1 MADDVRDLMREAES
15 LIEERDWD
23 AALEKLKRVLEL
35 DPENAKACER
45 LAHAYAVRGMLKSVI
60 QTHFQLMDIL
70 EARSELDSAIEVA
83 GWIQRL
89 EPESDVA
96 RMRVIQILRK
106 KGDNAE
112 VVRRSRELARLYI
125 ELGQGDQSIL
135 LLKNAQESDPENLEI
150 GLELAEMFVSHGHI
164 EEGAAQY
171 RRVAVAFQ
179 EKGQIEKAAEAYRR
193 MKVIIPDDPGVFFT
207 LGKLFLSLGRFNE
220 AEQEFRAILR
230 HDLNHEEALL
240 ALGDVCQKKGQFR
253 DAILAFNK
261 ILTINPQE
269 NSAKERLG
277 ELYQAQGISA
287 EAVKHYLAAAHSWQ
301 QLEDHPRAVKLY
313 QRVLALDPTNPTAC
327 RELTNLG
334 APLVPD
340 PGDFAAPAQPAST
353 PESPRSKRG
362 GKSSP
367 GDSLQVG
374 KKRRKGL
381 ESPDAAPEAEER
393 VRKGLVRKEGA
404 GSRGL
409 TRKVGAKDKPG
420 LVAAGTQKPV
430 LGRGGTGPRPGL
442 MKPGL
447 GLPGGE
453 KPVLG
458 GKRILRRRLPAE
470 EPPKESVEENVPEIP
485 EVAQQP
491 LPVEEPVAAVVE
503 APLPVREE
511 PASEFPP
518 QGLDHVVPPPEEAT
532 ATPRDLAPSGRD
544 SGSEP
549 PPPKAAEV
557 PVPPR
562 PPVLRTLMPV
572 QTPRGELQVP
582 PPVLFMESPDRL
594 EQIREQVVEAPDP
607 EILPWAPLLEVDGDK
622 VREVRQKK
630 LETRDSQVSVE
641 KKSGPI
647 ASRFAGAKGGLTFS
661 GGSLLQGLR
670 SPGAQKSRRPSVRA
684 EEVLLEL
691 PQAQVATPTG
701 RPPSAA
707 GTLADRIARMRAEKE
722 ALDREQSPQP
732 PSPETPPKPPTPA
745 KIRPGTPPPAMRGR
759 KALSGAEAV
768 TPSMTPAPERIPA
781 PQMTPA
787 PERIP
792 SPQVAESGEPPV
804 QEEGP
809 APSMPSAALE
819 AEPVPPTALE
829 VEPVPPAPV
838 EEMPVP
844 SAALEA
850 GPVPPAPVEEM
861 PVPSAALEVEPV
873 PPAPV
878 EEMPVPSAA
887 LEVEPVP
894 PAPVE
899 EMPVPSAELEAGPV
913 PPAPV
918 EEMPVPPTALEVEPV
933 PPAPVEE
940 MPMSPAALEAEPVPP
955 TAVKVKPVSEPVPPP
970 PEEAVAPPVEVPKVE
985 PAVAPEPVEALTVLP
1000 ESALGGAQPETEPQP
1015 VSEEADIFAGPEAA
1029 EADLFAG
1036 PDLQEPLPAGA
1047 VEEELF
1053 AGPAPDQATPS
1064 AAAQEE
1070 LLLGAPSVE
1079 EPLVGAPSLEEP
1091 PTVTEQATP
1100 PEVSEPSAESGAPS
1114 EAESADVAPET
1125 TPEPDVVE
1133 PESREV
1139 VAPETLCSLAVESEF
1154 PPEQIQEACKL
1165 REKLGG
1171 ADITTAIGA
1180 YRRVIEESPENLML
1194 RTDLADIHLR
1204 YGLLDD
1210 AVIQYRQILMR
1221 KPESVALRHRLADA
1235 YLWNAEYEE
1244 AASTFLEL
1252 AELHL
1257 KNDREADAVDI
1268 LQSVLSLNPNHFL
1281 ARRRLVDRFSKLGQQ
1296 NLAVHHLRQLAEIA
1310 LARGTVEE
1318 AIGAFQQLMTLS
1330 EDPTFQERLAQVYE
1344 SQGEVAQALVNYR
1357 ALANR
1362 YREAQMWSEAT
1373 GATEKLV
1380 ALDPDNLVDRRS
1392 LIELYEKLDRSDR
1405 VLESCFELGCRH
1417 EDQGAISEASALF
1430 EQVLQK
1436 DPAYHE
1442 ARRRLV
1448 DCHLRS
1454 GDLAAALR
1462 DSQPLTELYLETRDT
1477 GPGIDLYRR
1486 LIQADPRSL
1495 DLRRR
1500 LLEFYE
1506 MAGQQ
1511 EDVLEQLLVLA
1522 DLHEASGREREAVQ
1536 VLQRALEVAPTRDD
1550 LHYRLARLYDEKL
1563 GSLPGAL
1570 NEFRKVFEL
1579 NPGHSEAMDRY
1590 ARLLMEQRKAREAA
1604 EVLNRLVE
1612 VQPEAGQASRDRILS
1627 EYKERIEAD
1636 PTDWTTR
1643 FVYGEVCYFLDRVE
1657 DAVEQFQKTRSDRD
1671 HELRSYN
1678 MLGLAFARN
1687 PRFGLDL
1694 AVRQFRR
1701 GLETK
1706 GHAEQDYLELRYNLA
1721 MLLYKNRRFQESL
1734 TELKDILAV
1743 DVAYRD
1749 VGEWVRLLQEEIAGG
1764 ASGKSPRL
1772 PPRRGL

>member
-35 DPENAKACER
+35 DPENAKACEKR
-45 LAHAYAVRGMLKSVI
+45 AHAYAVRGMIKSVV
-60 QTHFQLMDIL
+60 QTYFRLMDIL
-70 EARSELDSAIEVA
+70 EARSELDPAIEVA

-89 EPESDVA
+89 DPESDAA

-106 KGDNAE
+106 KGDHAE

-125 ELGQGDQSIL
+125 ELGQGDQSIS
-135 LLKNAQESDPENLEI
+135 LLKSAQESDPDNLEI

-171 RRVAVAFQ
+171 RRVASAFQ
-179 EKGQIEKAAEAYRR
+179 QKGQVEKAAEAYRR
-193 MKVIIPDDPGVFFT
+193 MKVIVPDDPGVFFT
-207 LGKLFLSLGRFNE
+207 LGKLFVTLGRFNE

-261 ILTINPQE
+261 ILTINPHE

-287 EAVKHYLAAAHSWQ
+287 EAVKHYLAAAHAWQ

-334 APLVPD
+334 APLTPD
-340 PGDFAAPAQPAST
+340 PGDFAVAAQPAPA
-353 PESPRSKRG
+353 PEPARSKRSG
-362 GKSSP
+362 QTARSGSGESI
-367 GDSLQVG
+367 QVG

-381 ESPDAAPEAEER
+381 ESPDAAPETDER

-409 TRKVGAKDKPG
+409 TRKVGGKAG
-420 LVAAGTQKPV
+420 LVAAGTEKPV
-430 LGRGGTGPRPGL
+430 LGRGGAGPRPGL

-447 GLPGGE
+447 GLPGAE

-458 GKRILRRRLPAE
+458 GKRTLRRRQPAEEVAEELPEEVLEETAAAVPEIAQEAPPVADPVVEFPAE
-470 EPPKESVEENVPEIP
+470 EPPPLEE
-485 EVAQQP
+485 
-491 LPVEEPVAAVVE
+491 
-503 APLPVREE
+503 
-511 PASEFPP
+511 
-518 QGLDHVVPPPEEAT
+518 PPPEI
-532 ATPRDLAPSGRD
+532 
-544 SGSEP
+544 EP
-549 PPPKAAEV
+549 QSLE
-557 PVPPR
+557 PVPTPEEGPESSVPR
-562 PPVLRTLMPV
+562 LDSDSLEAEPLSEQAAAVSAPPRVTVVRPV
-572 QTPRGELQVP
+572 VVVQAEPGELQVP
-582 PPVLFMESPDRL
+582 PPVLFLAQPDRL
-594 EQIREQVVEAPDP
+594 EQIREQVVQAPDP
-607 EILPWAPLLEVDGDK
+607 EVLPWTPLLEVDGEK
-622 VREVRQKK
+622 VRQVRQKK
-630 LETRDSQVSVE
+630 VEARVPEAPAE

-647 ASRFAGAKGGLTFS
+647 ASRFAGAKGGLNFS
-661 GGSLLQGLR
+661 GGSLLQGMR
-670 SPGAQKSRRPSVRA
+670 SAAGQKSRRPSARA
-684 EEVLLEL
+684 EEPPEPSQESVS
-691 PQAQVATPTG
+691 AASA

-722 ALDREQSPQP
+722 ALERDQSTR
-732 PSPETPPKPPTPA
+732 PSAAEAPPKPPTPA
-745 KIRPGTPPPAMRGR
+745 KVRPGTPPPVARGR
-759 KALSGAEAV
+759 KALLGASQAAPPAV
-768 TPSMTPAPERIPA
+768 TPAPERIPA
-781 PQMTPA
+781 PQVTPA
-787 PERIP
+787 PEKI
-792 SPQVAESGEPPV
+792 SAPQVAEPTGPVVHGGRPGQARTAATKGGRPAVEKPMASPVAEETPIPDSPAPVAVQPEEEQATALVEAPTAGSAAPAEPS
-804 QEEGP
+804 EP
-809 APSMPSAALE
+809 APSPSDPLLE
-819 AEPVPPTALE
+819 APASE
-829 VEPVPPAPV
+829 VEP
-838 EEMPVP
+838 
-844 SAALEA
+844 L
-850 GPVPPAPVEEM
+850 
-861 PVPSAALEVEPV
+861 
-873 PPAPV
+873 
-878 EEMPVPSAA
+878 
-887 LEVEPVP
+887 
-894 PAPVE
+894 
-899 EMPVPSAELEAGPV
+899 
-913 PPAPV
+913 
-918 EEMPVPPTALEVEPV
+918 
-933 PPAPVEE
+933 
-940 MPMSPAALEAEPVPP
+940 
-955 TAVKVKPVSEPVPPP
+955 
-970 PEEAVAPPVEVPKVE
+970 AVAE
-985 PAVAPEPVEALTVLP
+985 
-1000 ESALGGAQPETEPQP
+1000 
-1015 VSEEADIFAGPEAA
+1015 D
-1029 EADLFAG
+1029 ADLFAG
-1036 PDLQEPLPAGA
+1036 PEASEEDLFAGPASQEPLPAGSL
-1047 VEEELF
+1047 EDELF
-1053 AGPAPDQATPS
+1053 AGPASEEDLFAGPALDETLS
-1064 AAAQEE
+1064 GESGQEE
-1070 LLLGAPSVE
+1070 LLAGPAPE
-1079 EPLVGAPSLEEP
+1079 DHPEP
-1091 PTVTEQATP
+1091 VTEQAAAPEPGTP
-1100 PEVSEPSAESGAPS
+1100 PQTASSEVEATVGGPGEQAPSVPEGVPDQAQPAVSEKEAAAEPVEEPAEATAPTSAS
-1114 EAESADVAPET
+1114 EPE
-1125 TPEPDVVE
+1125 EVE
-1133 PESREV
+1133 PAAEEALVPES
-1139 VAPETLCSLAVESEF
+1139 LCSLAVESEF
-1154 PPEQIQEACKL
+1154 PHEQIQEARKI

-1171 ADITTAIGA
+1171 ADVTTAISA
-1180 YRRVIEESPENLML
+1180 YRRAVEESPDNLML

-1210 AVIQYRQILMR
+1210 AVMQYRQILMR
-1221 KPESVALRHRLADA
+1221 KPESIALRHRLADA

-1252 AELHL
+1252 AELHVR
-1257 KNDREADAVDI
+1257 KDREADAVDI
-1268 LQSVLSLNPNHFL
+1268 LQSILSLDPNHFL
-1281 ARRRLVDRFSKLGQQ
+1281 ARRRLVDRFSVLGQK

-1344 SQGEVAQALVNYR
+1344 TQGEVAQALVNYR
-1357 ALANR
+1357 ALAHR
-1362 YREAQMWSEAT
+1362 YRETQMWNEAT
-1373 GATEKLV
+1373 GVTEKLV
-1380 ALDPDNLVDRRS
+1380 ALDPDNLADRHA
-1392 LIELYEKLDRSDR
+1392 LIELYERLERSDR
-1405 VLESCFELGCRH
+1405 VLEGRFELGCRH
-1417 EDQGAISEASALF
+1417 EDQGAISEAAALF
-1430 EQVLQK
+1430 EQVLEK
-1436 DPAYHE
+1436 DPTHHE

-1462 DSQPLTELYLETRDT
+1462 DSQPLTELYLETKDT
-1477 GPGIDLYRR
+1477 GPAIDLYRR
-1486 LIQADPRSL
+1486 LTQADPRSL

-1506 MAGQQ
+1506 MAGRH

-1570 NEFRKVFEL
+1570 NEFRRVFEL

-1612 VQPEAGQASRDRILS
+1612 VQPEAGEASRERILS
-1627 EYKERIEAD
+1627 EYKERIAAE
-1636 PTDWTTR
+1636 PTDWATR
-1643 FVYGEVCYFLDRVE
+1643 FVYGEVCYFLNRVE

-1721 MLLYKNRRFQESL
+1721 MLLYQNHRIQEAL

-1749 VGEWVRLLQEEIAGG
+1749 VDEWVRLLQEEIAGG
-1764 ASGKSPRL
+1764 GSGKTPRM
-1772 PPRRGL
+1772 PPRRGV

>member
-1 MADDVRDLMREAES
+1 MREAES

-45 LAHAYAVRGMLKSVI
+45 RAHAFAVRGMIKSVI
-60 QTHFQLMDIL
+60 QTYFRLMDIL
-70 EARSELDSAIEVA
+70 EARSELDPAIEVA

-89 EPESDVA
+89 DPESDAA

-106 KGDNAE
+106 KGDHAE

-125 ELGQGDQSIL
+125 ELGQGDQSIS
-135 LLKNAQESDPENLEI
+135 LLKSAQESDPDNLEI

-171 RRVAVAFQ
+171 RRVAAAFQ
-179 EKGQIEKAAEAYRR
+179 EKGQVEKAAEAYRR
-193 MKVIIPDDPGVFFT
+193 MKVIVPDDPGVFFT
-207 LGKLFLSLGRFNE
+207 LGKLFLTLGRFNE

-287 EAVKHYLAAAHSWQ
+287 EAVKHYLAAAHALQ

-334 APLVPD
+334 APLTPD
-340 PGDFAAPAQPAST
+340 PGDFAVPAQPAPA
-353 PESPRSKRG
+353 PEPPRSKRG
-362 GKSSP
+362 AKSSS
-367 GDSLQVG
+367 GESIQVG

-381 ESPDAAPEAEER
+381 ESPDAAPEADER

-409 TRKVGAKDKPG
+409 TRKVGGKAG
-420 LVAAGTQKPV
+420 LVAAGTEKPV
-430 LGRGGTGPRPGL
+430 LGRGGAGPRPGL

-447 GLPGGE
+447 GLPGAE

-458 GKRILRRRLPAE
+458 GKRTLRRRPPAE
-470 EPPKESVEENVPEIP
+470 ETPEELPEELAEETVPQVP

-491 LPVEEPVAAVVE
+491 APVEEPVVELVEEELPVLGEPAPELPPQELEPVAASPDEAAVAASPGDLPSPDADSGLQPIPSGAEEVPAPPRAAVVR
-503 APLPVREE
+503 PL
-511 PASEFPP
+511 
-518 QGLDHVVPPPEEAT
+518 L
-532 ATPRDLAPSGRD
+532 L
-544 SGSEP
+544 
-549 PPPKAAEV
+549 
-557 PVPPR
+557 
-562 PPVLRTLMPV
+562 V
-572 QTPRGELQVP
+572 QAQRGELQVP
-582 PPVLFMESPDRL
+582 PPVLFMAIPDRL
-594 EQIREQVVEAPDP
+594 EQIREQVLEAPDP
-607 EILPWAPLLEVDGDK
+607 EVLPWTPLLEVDGDK

-630 LETRDSQVSVE
+630 VEARVSQVSVE
-641 KKSGPI
+641 KKSGPV
-647 ASRFAGAKGGLTFS
+647 ASRFSGTKGGLNFS
-661 GGSLLQGLR
+661 GGSLLQGMR
-670 SPGAQKSRRPSVRA
+670 SSAGQKSRRPSVRA
-684 EEVLLEL
+684 EEPPE
-691 PQAQVATPTG
+691 PAQDPVGAPAG

-722 ALDREQSPQP
+722 ALEREQSSR
-732 PSPETPPKPPTPA
+732 PSAAEAPPKPPTPA
-745 KIRPGTPPPAMRGR
+745 KVRPGTPPPVARGR
-759 KALSGAEAV
+759 KALLGAAAA
-768 TPSMTPAPERIPA
+768 TPPVTPAPERIPA
-781 PQMTPA
+781 PQVTPA

-792 SPQVAESGEPPV
+792 SPQVAEPGEQPV
-804 QEEGP
+804 QEGRP
-809 APSMPSAALE
+809 APGRSSAAR
-819 AEPVPPTALE
+819 PGHPALE
-829 VEPVPPAPV
+829 RPVAPV
-838 EEMPVP
+838 AAEEMPVP
-844 SAALEA
+844 
-850 GPVPPAPVEEM
+850 
-861 PVPSAALEVEPV
+861 EPV
-873 PPAPV
+873 PAPA
-878 EEMPVPSAA
+878 
-887 LEVEPVP
+887 
-894 PAPVE
+894 
-899 EMPVPSAELEAGPV
+899 
-913 PPAPV
+913 
-918 EEMPVPPTALEVEPV
+918 
-933 PPAPVEE
+933 
-940 MPMSPAALEAEPVPP
+940 
-955 TAVKVKPVSEPVPPP
+955 PPP
-970 PEEAVAPPVEVPKVE
+970 PEEAVAPLVEVPTAE
-985 PAVAPEPVEALTVLP
+985 PAVVAEAAEPVPVVPEPALEGP
-1000 ESALGGAQPETEPQP
+1000 QPETEPQP
-1015 VSEEADIFAGPEAA
+1015 VSEEADLFAGPEAS
-1029 EADLFAG
+1029 EEDLFAG
-1036 PDLQEPLPAGA
+1036 PAAQEPLPAGA

-1053 AGPAPDQATPS
+1053 AGPASEEELFAGPPSDQTTPIE
-1064 AAAQEE
+1064 AAQEE
-1070 LLLGAPSVE
+1070 LLGGPPPVEEAPDVAEQAAPS
-1079 EPLVGAPSLEEP
+1079 EPSEA
-1091 PTVTEQATP
+1091 
-1100 PEVSEPSAESGAPS
+1100 EVAGSSAESGSAPEAPAPPAEAAGVAPPEQDPSVAEVVPAQTPPAGS
-1114 EAESADVAPET
+1114 EDGAPAEPVEEPVPAVPSTSEAPET
-1125 TPEPDVVE
+1125 TSEPDVVE
-1133 PESREV
+1133 PEAQEV
-1139 VAPETLCSLAVESEF
+1139 AVAESLCSLAVESEF
-1154 PPEQIQEACKL
+1154 PPEQIQEARKI

-1171 ADITTAIGA
+1171 ADVTTAVSA
-1180 YRRVIEESPENLML
+1180 YRRAVEESPENLML

-1210 AVIQYRQILMR
+1210 AVMQYRQILMR
-1221 KPESVALRHRLADA
+1221 KPESIALRHRLADA

-1252 AELHL
+1252 AELHVR
-1257 KNDREADAVDI
+1257 NDREADAVDI
-1268 LQSVLSLNPNHFL
+1268 LQSVLSLDPNHFL
-1281 ARRRLVDRFSKLGQQ
+1281 ARRRLVDRFSKLGQK

-1357 ALANR
+1357 ALAHR

-1373 GATEKLV
+1373 GVTEKLV
-1380 ALDPDNLVDRRS
+1380 ALDPDNLADRHA

-1405 VLESCFELGCRH
+1405 VLEGRFELGCRH

-1430 EQVLQK
+1430 EQVLEK
-1436 DPAYHE
+1436 DPAHHE

-1454 GDLAAALR
+1454 GDLTAALR

-1477 GPGIDLYRR
+1477 GPAIDLYRR
-1486 LIQADPRSL
+1486 LTQADPRSL

-1506 MAGQQ
+1506 MAGRH

-1570 NEFRKVFEL
+1570 NEFRRVFEL
-1579 NPGHSEAMDRY
+1579 NPGHAEAMDRY

-1612 VQPEAGQASRDRILS
+1612 VQPEAGQASRDRILG
-1627 EYKERIEAD
+1627 EYKERIGAD

-1643 FVYGEVCYFLDRVE
+1643 FVYGEVCYFLNRVE

-1721 MLLYKNRRFQESL
+1721 MLLYQNHRIQEAL

-1749 VGEWVRLLQEEIAGG
+1749 VDEWVRLLQEEIAGG
-1764 ASGKSPRL
+1764 GSGKTPRL
-1772 PPRRGL
+1772 PPRRGV

>member
-106 KGDNAE
+106 KGDPAE

-261 ILTINPQE
+261 ILTINPHE

-334 APLVPD
+334 APLIPD
-340 PGDFAAPAQPAST
+340 PGDFAVPAQTAST

-367 GDSLQVG
+367 GDSLQATR
-374 KKRRKGL
+374 KRRKGL

-409 TRKVGAKDKPG
+409 TRKVGPKGKPG

-430 LGRGGTGPRPGL
+430 LGRGGAGPRPGL

-458 GKRILRRRLPAE
+458 GKRTLRRRPPAE
-470 EPPKESVEENVPEIP
+470 EPPKESVEETVPEIT

-491 LPVEEPVAAVVE
+491 LPVEEPVATLIE

-511 PASEFPP
+511 PASELPP
-518 QGLDHVVPPPEEAT
+518 QGLDQVVASPEKVVATVSPPV
-532 ATPRDLAPSGRD
+532 LAPSGRD
-544 SGSEP
+544 SASEP

-557 PVPPR
+557 PAPPR

-572 QTPRGELQVP
+572 QAPRGELQVP
-582 PPVLFMESPDRL
+582 PPVLFMERPDRL
-594 EQIREQVVEAPDP
+594 EQIREQVLEAPDP
-607 EILPWAPLLEVDGDK
+607 EVLPWVPLLEVDEDK
-622 VREVRQKK
+622 IREVRQKK
-630 LETRDSQVSVE
+630 LETRDSKVSIE

-670 SPGAQKSRRPSVRA
+670 SSATQKSRRPSVRA
-684 EEVLLEL
+684 EEGLEEL
-691 PQAQVATPTG
+691 PQAPVATPTTG

-722 ALDREQSPQP
+722 ALDRGQSPQP
-732 PSPETPPKPPTPA
+732 QAPEAPPQPPTPA
-745 KIRPGTPPPAMRGR
+745 KIRPGTPPSAMRGR
-759 KALSGAEAV
+759 KALLGAAAV
-768 TPSMTPAPERIPA
+768 TPSVTPAPERIPA

-787 PERIP
+787 PERSP
-792 SPQVAESGEPPV
+792 VPQVAEPGEPLV
-804 QEEGP
+804 QEDRP
-809 APSMPSAALE
+809 APSSPPAAVE
-819 AEPVPPTALE
+819 AEPMPPAPVEE
-829 VEPVPPAPV
+829 VSIPPAAVEAEPVPPAPV
-838 EEMPVP
+838 EEVSIPPAAVEAEPVP
-844 SAALEA
+844 SAPVEEVSVPPAAVEA
-850 GPVPPAPVEEM
+850 EPVPPARVEEVSVPPAPVEAD
-861 PVPSAALEVEPV
+861 PL
-873 PPAPV
+873 
-878 EEMPVPSAA
+878 
-887 LEVEPVP
+887 
-894 PAPVE
+894 
-899 EMPVPSAELEAGPV
+899 
-913 PPAPV
+913 
-918 EEMPVPPTALEVEPV
+918 PPTA
-933 PPAPVEE
+933 A
-940 MPMSPAALEAEPVPP
+940 
-955 TAVKVKPVSEPVPPP
+955 KVKPVSEPVPPP

-985 PAVAPEPVEALTVLP
+985 PAVAPEPVESLPVVP
-1000 ESALGGAQPETEPQP
+1000 ESALEGAQPETEPQP
-1015 VSEEADIFAGPEAA
+1015 VPEEADIFAGPEAS

-1036 PDLQEPLPAGA
+1036 PDLQKPLPAGA
-1047 VEEELF
+1047 GEEDLF
-1053 AGPAPDQATPS
+1053 AGPAPDLATPI

-1070 LLLGAPSVE
+1070 LLVGAPSVE
-1079 EPLVGAPSLEEP
+1079 EPLVGAPSVEEP
-1091 PTVTEQATP
+1091 LVGAPSEEEPTALTEQATP
-1100 PEVSEPSAESGAPS
+1100 SEVSEPSAESEAPP
-1114 EAESADVAPET
+1114 EAEAADVAPET
-1125 TPEPDVVE
+1125 TPE

-1268 LQSVLSLNPNHFL
+1268 FQSVLSLDPNHFL
-1281 ARRRLVDRFSKLGQQ
+1281 ARRRLVDRFSKMGQK

-1570 NEFRKVFEL
+1570 NEFRRVFEL

-1612 VQPEAGQASRDRILS
+1612 VQPEAGQASRDQILS

-1749 VGEWVRLLQEEIAGG
+1749 VGEWVRLLQE
-1764 ASGKSPRL
+1764 
-1772 PPRRGL
+1772 